1 MYFSKG
7 GMAEGSGNS
16 FTQVFFSLH
25 TQSVLPAL
33 PPHLFTFLTVSISL
47 FKENKQVSKII
58 MSCSSLIY
66 CSVEILPDP
75 SFHTLT
81 KQPSFP
87 IVICRCISPP
97 PCSHSYFFP
106 SSPSARPVRELAP
119 NWSWFPGHGEGQW
132 EKVNGKC
139 HVSQASRRHTPN
151 SALIGF
157 FLADSHYQD

>member
-1 MYFSKG
+1 MARGGTNSFTQLSSHIFALLSVCICAMGKCVFTFVYIYIYTYMYFSKG

-75 SFHTLT
+75 SFHTLI

-87 IVICRCISPP
+87 IVISRCISPLHAP
-97 PCSHSYFFP
+97 IPTFSHLLQ
-106 SSPSARPVRELAP
+106 VHDLCG
-119 NWSWFPGHGEGQW
+119 N
-132 EKVNGKC
+132 
-139 HVSQASRRHTPN
+139 
-151 SALIGF
+151 
-157 FLADSHYQD
+157 